1 MEWLNLPQLFGYAL
15 EVIFLIFQVTTHCLS
30 IKSANTLI
38 AEYVTREEH
47 PIVNFHFYFSG
58 YSRHL
63 PGYDRYRMLGDLGSG
78 VHDLE
83 VTNVT
88 LEDDGRFQCQVSP
101 NRGQDAIR
109 ADAILTVL
117 GK

>member
-1 MEWLNLPQLFGYAL
+1 
-15 EVIFLIFQVTTHCLS
+15 
-30 IKSANTLI
+30 
-38 AEYVTREEH
+38 
-47 PIVNFHFYFSG
+47 
-58 YSRHL
+58 
-63 PGYDRYRMLGDLGSG
+63 MLGDPGSG

-117 GK
+117 GKLNPMVISS

>member
-1 MEWLNLPQLFGYAL
+1 
-15 EVIFLIFQVTTHCLS
+15 
-30 IKSANTLI
+30 
-38 AEYVTREEH
+38 
-47 PIVNFHFYFSG
+47 
-58 YSRHL
+58 
-63 PGYDRYRMLGDLGSG
+63 MLGDPGSG

-101 NRGQDAIR
+101 KRGQDAIR

-117 GK
+117 GKMTTIFAIFGFCEDGVFVQTT